1 MSAWPDCLPFPGAVV
16 LMRKPDSE
24 SGCPFS
30 LENAAWPNL
39 AIESALPM
47 HVIKICAVG
56 IHRDELESARDADKV
71 DLTCNIPGY
80 EFSGYEQSAAAPIGA
95 LAAYQA
101 LFDYRLLVEPSLN
114 DWGRTPPG
122 LASNRWKSIL
132 ITGAATPVGVW
143 AVQLA
148 RLAGAARVVGTCHA
162 NDVKLVLELGAHEA
176 YDWEGEGSLKDWR
189 KGHFSVVLDLMGGVT
204 LTRAWRLVAGRG
216 MILSLAANAREAKPN
231 LVNQLITSLGSFS
244 FGNSPRCLEL
254 VRSLARRGLVKPV
267 CDPEDVFELGDFEK
281 AMQRLSSHSRGQVV
295 LTLDSEPPLELIDQL
310 DIYGDVSLRRAEIT
324 ADMIEEAE
332 GEDDEEP
339 LELLGWLGTVGSN
352 GPNLAQLAPEELM
365 PPPTRF
371 LTKKIRDLY

>member
-1 MSAWPDCLPFPGAVV
+1 M
-16 LMRKPDSE
+16 
-24 SGCPFS
+24 
-30 LENAAWPNL
+30 
-39 AIESALPM
+39 
-47 HVIKICAVG
+47 
-56 IHRDELESARDADKV
+56 
-71 DLTCNIPGY
+71 
-80 EFSGYEQSAAAPIGA
+80 
-95 LAAYQA
+95 
-101 LFDYRLLVEPSLN
+101 N

-148 RLAGAARVVGTCHA
+148 KLAGAARVVGTCHA
-162 NDVKLVLELGAHEA
+162 NDVNLVLELGAHEA

-216 MILSLAANAREAKPN
+216 MILSLAGNAREAKPN

-267 CDPEDVFELGDFEK
+267 CDPKDVFELGDFEK

-339 LELLGWLGTVGSN
+339 LELLRWLGTVGSN

-371 LTKKIRDLY
+371 LTKKIKDRARLGRRRASGNVMRSGPAARQRRGGVAPSPGEEGTPSPPSQSVVDTGLVER